1 MCRNANISDFE
12 FIYNLIIDGSKNK
25 NFIEDYYNNNDAARV
40 LKIELLSI
48 LTNKIRVN
56 GNIAYAIIYEHQG
69 KPIGFVIM
77 SSVYENNGNELYMA
91 SIVPDFRGKGFGK
104 KMINEI
110 TKQFEGKNIALI
122 ARCNKYSES
131 MYQILLKL
139 GFEHARVGVEGY
151 RILEFTL

>member
-1 MCRNANISDFE
+1 MCRNANIGDLE

-25 NFIEDYYNNNDAARV
+25 NFVEEYYKNSDAARG

-56 GNIAYAIIYEHQG
+56 GNIAYGIIYEHQG

-77 SSVYENNGNELYMA
+77 SSIDKNKGNEIYMA
-91 SIVPDFRGKGFGK
+91 SIEYAFRGKGFGK
-104 KMINEI
+104 KMLNEI
-110 TKQFEGKNIALI
+110 TKQVEGKNLVLL
-122 ARCNKYSES
+122 ARCNEYSES

-139 GFEHARVGVEGY
+139 GFEHIQTGKEGY
-151 RILEFTL
+151 RILNFTL